1 MSRKI
6 KSTLELAMEK
16 AAKLPALTAEEIR
29 RRQEKEY
36 APRGR
41 AIAERFLAGDL
52 AETRLEFELGEY
64 RGEEGGIVRAAFL
77 TSMCQSIDLEDAE
90 GTARAFEGV
99 KLLVSDDRLE
109 ESSNRLRDL
118 FRDYQEERQREFAET
133 ERAASELLGDL
144 GVSGSAIRLNME
156 QNRAWLEKR
165 SGLME
170 RFLPRVEEIKRAL
183 GDYLSTRSESGSAS
197 QGG

>member
-29 RRQEKEY
+29 QRQEKEY

-52 AETRLEFELGEY
+52 AETRLESELSEY
-64 RGEEGGIVRAAFL
+64 RGEEGKIVRGAFL
-77 TSMCQSIDLEDAE
+77 ASMCQVIDLEDAE
-90 GTARAFEGV
+90 GTARAFEAV
-99 KLLVSDDRLE
+99 KLLVCDDRLE
-109 ESSNRLRDL
+109 EASNRLWDV
-118 FRDYQEERQREFAET
+118 FRDYQEERQREFAVV
-133 ERAASELLGDL
+133 ERAESELLRDL

-156 QNRAWLEKR
+156 QNRTWLEKR
-165 SGLME
+165 SGLMQ
-170 RFLPRVEEIKRAL
+170 RFLPWVEEIKRELSDHLRRAAL
-183 GDYLSTRSESGSAS
+183 AVA
-197 QGG
+197 

>member
-16 AAKLPALTAEEIR
+16 AEKLPALTAEEIR

-36 APRGR
+36 VPRGR

-52 AETRLEFELGEY
+52 AETRLDFELGDY
-64 RGEEGGIVRAAFL
+64 RGEEGGIVREAFL
-77 TSMCQSIDLEDAE
+77 TSMSQSIDLEDAE

-99 KLLVSDDRLE
+99 KLLVCDDRLE
-109 ESSNRLRDL
+109 ESSNRMRDL

-133 ERAASELLGDL
+133 ERAESELLGDL

-170 RFLPRVEEIKRAL
+170 RFLPRVEEVQREL
-183 GDYLSTRSESGSAS
+183 SDCLSTRSESASAS

>member
-29 RRQEKEY
+29 QRQEKEY

-52 AETRLEFELGEY
+52 AETRLDFELSEY
-64 RGEEGGIVRAAFL
+64 RGEEGKIVRGAFL
-77 TSMCQSIDLEDAE
+77 ASMCQAIDLEDAE
-90 GTARAFEGV
+90 GTARAFEAV
-99 KLLVSDDRLE
+99 KLLVCDDRLE
-109 ESSNRLRDL
+109 EASNRLWDV
-118 FRDYQEERQREFAET
+118 FRDYQEERQREFAEI
-133 ERAASELLGDL
+133 ERAESELLRDL

-156 QNRAWLEKR
+156 PNRTWLEKR
-165 SGLME
+165 SVLIQ
-170 RFLPRVEEIKRAL
+170 RFLPRVEEIRRE
-183 GDYLSTRSESGSAS
+183 LSDHLSARSESGSAS
-197 QGG
+197 QRG